1 MTTFKK
7 NLLLAGALTAGL
19 SLVGCTDY
27 SKNYGLNQPGVEV
40 LPLHR
45 DEYKILGDTEGH
57 ACGQWLLG
65 AKLPWFTAPSKT
77 VNYAETASDTFLQS
91 IPIIGWFFSG
101 DPAVE
106 EALYNAIDRIPGADS
121 VMSVR
126 TSYDKKVNY
135 FYVYKDECVTVKGK
149 AFMLKTDGPGQGS
162 AQPESAQSP
171 PTSSHGNE

>member
-1 MTTFKK
+1 MTFFKK
-7 NLLLAGALTAGL
+7 SLLLAGALTAGL

-65 AKLPWFTAPSKT
+65 AKLPWFTAPEKT
-77 VNYAETASDTFLQS
+77 VNYAETSFDTLMQS
-91 IPIIGWFFSG
+91 IPILGWFFSG

-135 FYVYKDECVTVKGK
+135 FYIYKDECVTVKGK
-149 AFMLKTDGPGQGS
+149 AFMLKTDGPGKGP
-162 AQPESAQSP
+162 QPESAASA
-171 PTSSHGNE
+171 PTKTSGGE